1 MKIAF
6 LFSTLEGYGLVKIAF
21 TLIKELK
28 ANYPVEIHAITLSK
42 EPQNSMIDAFKREN
56 IPVHSLNMS
65 RLKGMFCAQK
75 ALAQLVNKEHFDI
88 MHSHGFRGKLR
99 HQQIKKLI
107 PQTKEVMTIHLDP
120 KDDAKHPLGPLFSL
134 WRTNKHTNI
143 IREADNIVACSKSI
157 SKSLEKYNIHISAIQ
172 NGIEIPSLQCDK
184 KALEKLKE
192 ELGIREKVISIV
204 MSGLHPRKNIKTII
218 QVYNKLGNNYP
229 LLIIGE
235 GSAKKELEESANSN
249 ILFLGFKK
257 DIIPYLQIADLY
269 ISASYSEG
277 LPLSVMEAMSNQ
289 VIPILSSIDPHK
301 EIVQNSCFEN
311 YLFDCNDT
319 DTLYKICLSLL
330 NQKNEVNDLKE
341 VARKIIID
349 QFSAQRM
356 AKDYYQFYLSCK

>member
-28 ANYPVEIHAITLSK
+28 HNYPVEIHAITLSK
-42 EPQNSMIDAFKREN
+42 EPENSMIDAFKQEN

-65 RLKGMFCAQK
+65 RIKGMFYAQK
-75 ALAQLVNKEHFDI
+75 ALARLVNKEQFNI
-88 MHSHGFRGKLR
+88 LHSHGFRANLI
-99 HQQIKKLI
+99 HHQIKKLI
-107 PQTKEVMTIHLDP
+107 PKTKEVMTVHLDP

-143 IREADNIVACSKSI
+143 IREADNIVACSKSV

-172 NGIEIPSLQCDK
+172 NGIEIPSLQRNKTMSDLLK
-184 KALEKLKE
+184 KD
-192 ELGIREKVISIV
+192 LGISGKTVSIV
-204 MSGLHPRKNIKTII
+204 ISGLHPRKNIKTII
-218 QVYNKLGNNYP
+218 EVYNKLGNSYP

-235 GSAKKELEESANSN
+235 GSVKKELEESANSN

-257 DIIPYLQIADLY
+257 NIIPYLQIADLY

-277 LPLSVMEAMSNQ
+277 LPLSVLEAMSNQ

-311 YLFDCNDT
+311 YLFDCDDT
-319 DTLYKICLSLL
+319 GALYKICNSLL
-330 NQKNEVNDLKE
+330 NQKDGIEELK
-341 VARKIIID
+341 VAAREIIINH
-349 QFSAQRM
+349 FSAQRM
-356 AKDYYQFYLSCK
+356 AKDYYQLYLSCK